1 MLDIKG
7 RWPGLSVWLMVGLGA
22 AVLSDEKGVGHG
34 GAINV
39 FINWV
44 NVFGRPLVN
53 EGGVTE
59 ALSLQLPL
67 VVASPSILAHGS

>member
-1 MLDIKG
+1 MFNADEVSVIVVLDIKG

-39 FINWV
+39 FII
-44 NVFGRPLVN
+44 G
-53 EGGVTE
+53 
-59 ALSLQLPL
+59 
-67 VVASPSILAHGS
+67 